1 MQGHP
6 AEGGVGEGKD
16 LQSEPVAAAGVAALQ
31 VSPALQS
38 YQQGMRGAYR
48 QSKPEC
54 DFGEPQAARRLREHF
69 QNRERPIHG
78 GGELFREPAMCPCD
92 PKQSTAYTHCA
103 GPQNCPTPTIRSRSS
118 FWTLRHLAQRWS
130 ASRRRSSIPRAGLPS
145 GRRQPRGFPAGAD
158 RSLEVEPG
166 PELDGSVAGGVAGNI
181 PEVRAGYVGDRI
193 GHSLAIECVQEIRAY
208 GGDVLLFE
216 A

>member
-38 YQQGMRGAYR
+38 YQQGMRGAFR
-48 QSKPEC
+48 QSKAER

-92 PKQSTAYTHCA
+92 PKQLYR
-103 GPQNCPTPTIRSRSS
+103 IY
-118 FWTLRHLAQRWS
+118 TLRGATELSNAHDPKQIEFLDIT
-130 ASRRRSSIPRAGLPS
+130 ASR
-145 GRRQPRGFPAGAD
+145 PA
-158 RSLEVEPG
+158 L
-166 PELDGSVAGGVAGNI
+166 
-181 PEVRAGYVGDRI
+181 VR
-193 GHSLAIECVQEIRAY
+193 E
-208 GGDVLLFE
+208 
-216 A
+216 